1 VGETAT
7 HIDGS
12 HAFMHLKH
20 RYHVVHIA
28 YEIGEPESTSLITK
42 GETVLPEA
50 HGVIRVTDIV
60 AYKRSI
66 K

>member
-1 VGETAT
+1 
-7 HIDGS
+7 
-12 HAFMHLKH
+12 MHLKH